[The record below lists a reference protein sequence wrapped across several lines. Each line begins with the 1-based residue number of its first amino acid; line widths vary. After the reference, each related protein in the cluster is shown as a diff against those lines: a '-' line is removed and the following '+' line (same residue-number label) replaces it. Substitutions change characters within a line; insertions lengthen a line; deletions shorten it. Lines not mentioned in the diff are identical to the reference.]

1 MLAGRA
7 VDAAPLHAA
16 TKATNGVGPHARGR
30 VQDALLLVEVG
41 HAQRGQVGLEGAAIK
56 FHSNAQSSNS
66 KNGNIKLHI
75 NSVSIQ
81 LTWSIFLD
89 FFQNKINSIIKI
101 ISMLPDC
108 KYNYN
113 FK

>member
-66 KNGNIKLHI
+66 KMGILSCI
-75 NSVSIQ
+75 SIQ
-81 LTWSIFLD
+81 YQFNSHDQFFLIFFKTKL
-89 FFQNKINSIIKI
+89 II
-101 ISMLPDC
+101 LLR
-108 KYNYN
+108 
-113 FK
+113 